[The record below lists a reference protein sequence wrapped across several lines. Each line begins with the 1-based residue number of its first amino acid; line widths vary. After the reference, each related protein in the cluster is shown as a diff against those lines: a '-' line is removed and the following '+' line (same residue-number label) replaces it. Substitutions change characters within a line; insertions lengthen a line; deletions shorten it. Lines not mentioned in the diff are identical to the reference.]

1 MNKHLDNIKRI
12 IMFWYYKKITLDISD
27 ETMDKLKELSKEQN
41 KNLSQIVEDSLRNYI
56 ERNNTNINDS
66 DDHIS
71 EKDIDNIICDH
82 IIQNNSDLMS
92 LNSKIK
98 KIIDK

>member
-56 ERNNTNINDS
+56 ERNRN
-66 DDHIS
+66 
-71 EKDIDNIICDH
+71 
-82 IIQNNSDLMS
+82 
-92 LNSKIK
+92 
-98 KIIDK
+98 